1 MGVVVKFLYPPKKV
15 EVVAILVYYL
25 MKVEVEE
32 EKTMYHLMKEEEVE
46 VKVNLE
52 NLIPQFLIAL
62 KIMKVDE
69 VVEVEVEM

>member
-62 KIMKVDE
+62 KIMKVEE

>member
-62 KIMKVDE
+62 KIMKE
-69 VVEVEVEM
+69 EEEVEVEVEM